1 MEDGFLIALEGIDGC
16 GKTTIANR
24 LAGERNDIYYTAQP
38 SQLWTGDWTR
48 QCIEHDKTSPLTDF
62 FMFQAD
68 RAEHVSREIR
78 PALNRGQTVVVDR
91 YVDSTR
97 AYQWELLDDEVRNPL
112 EYINNTMQPFPEP
125 DLTLFIDVPVDVAIE
140 RASGEE
146 KYEKADFLRAV
157 KDNYLTLESE
167 FGNFKRVEGN
177 RTPED
182 VTDGVQNLIE
192 IFEE

>member
-16 GKTTIANR
+16 GKTTVANR
-24 LAGERNDIYYTAQP
+24 LAGERSDIYYTAEP

-68 RAEHVSREIR
+68 RAEHVSREIL

-97 AYQWELLDDEVRNPL
+97 AYQSQLLEDEVRNPL
-112 EYINNTMQPFPEP
+112 EYINSTIQPFPEP
-125 DLTLFIDVPVDVAIE
+125 DLSLFIDVPVDVAVE
-140 RASGEE
+140 RASSED
-146 KYEKADFLRAV
+146 KYEKAEFLDEVR
-157 KDNYLTLESE
+157 DNYLSLKNE
-167 FGNFKRVEGN
+167 FGNFKRVEGT
-177 RTPED
+177 RRPEK
-182 VTDGVQNLIE
+182 VAEGVQNLIE